1 VRAFIEQYIELIVK
15 KRKAVDDSPIPRLLL
30 RQAGHQDALQRA
42 FKTVTR
48 WIRFIRPCYC

>member
-1 VRAFIEQYIELIVK
+1 MRAFIEQYIELIVK